1 MVSGIRR
8 PVYRGCTSPTCLV
21 LLIFHLLLVP
31 SSLANSILSQSIRLQ
46 SVHSFFRDSSPF
58 TSAEHGFESFSPLGV
73 RFSLQPGFL
82 NDLASTTGFSFR
94 VAQPELRTNT
104 STPTRL
110 LVSPSG
116 APWSHRTKC
125 RQECAFLRSGNEVIS
140 QESSLHADAFTPAPR
155 TPFPCR
161 GRRKAYPASTLWSV
175 STPGHGDSSAPRTRW
190 HSPYV
195 CPSSATKHRKASD
208 GRSRLSC
215 LLSCLP
221 VRGLRKLWEPQDFY
235 LPPQDLL
242 HGFGGKPP
250 LLCFACSR
258 FGNDGRQ
265 TVFEKARTTWKPHSR
280 SFLWTREKPIDTTN
294 HIRRCLGGGRPG
306 GCATHESHTEYGVSY
321 LMQWTRGSL
330 LFSMPFHKVPV
341 GMQNEED
348 CKQKTATRSF
358 DSPQSAWGDT
368 SGSKTSGE
376 EEASRQGLTDEK
388 IPVDKPRASVRRRET
403 GHDLSKSQNDELQGL
418 AQTPCR
424 EQQRGVR
431 QGPKSFASE
440 KGEPEAPDRT
450 FPIQEEKTS
459 IESEEAIRLRW
470 SNLRKTHREKQKK
483 GGQTLVL
490 GIETSCDD
498 TCVGIVDWES
508 GRILANSCT
517 PQPELLIKYGGVHPS
532 EAAAAHDRRMQS
544 VVRNALQEAGVS
556 LVDIDVIAF
565 TRGPG
570 LVPCLSVGAS
580 AALEIAG
587 ELTEVWADAE
597 KEARD
602 KISASFVDSP
612 RLRHASSGVGE
623 HDRNK
628 GCGAYVRE
636 QERGRSP
643 CGGLECMQTGVMKRR
658 GSAEAEGGE
667 AREISLDMTKGAGR
681 GAAGGEGF
689 QEQRGRERSWLSAED
704 RQEIF
709 RRVAWAKGATG
720 SADEKVVSRGRG
732 PPLVLAVNHL
742 HGHLLSAGR
751 DSSQQPHASDRQ
763 EDSCSPASALPPK
776 FLALL
781 VSGGHTF
788 SCVVKACEDY
798 HLHLRPKLFLVPAR
812 SRNRASGDPRRADR
826 AGEDIEKS
834 RKVESEE
841 GGEEAGMELA
851 DEGEERRDT
860 GAVRI
865 HGESRKSLQDRRL
878 RVETPGD
885 GHREKNE
892 RGDASGLQ
900 REETNDHDGDGTGKD
915 STNSC
920 FLKDEKSRNVAEDL
934 LVEVWGSWDDPEEAN
949 HDGCV
954 NGLQCIYTGQS
965 EDDAVGEAVDKSMRC
980 LMTGASSPESSI
992 SASNARSSSS
1002 SAPALGY
1009 PAVPL
1014 PPTSPSLSPRLR
1026 CSSPSLPSL
1035 SSAAG
1040 LCFQTSHA
1048 AAEDTS
1054 NERKGRSESEE
1065 SASST
1070 SGTTGG
1076 EAPLGRGA
1084 ALQGRHGGAMME
1096 EMAASGNDKA
1106 VPLPNMLSLK
1116 PKTLNFSFSGMKS
1129 AFATAVSK
1137 MGQQDEKTKCD
1148 FAASL
1153 QAAVFKHLEDQLRKT
1168 MWLYEF
1174 LEDFP
1179 RRLAVVGGV
1188 SCNETL
1194 RRRLRRLCE
1203 SRGDTSVHDQEFKRL
1218 KNRLKILARRIPDSL
1233 LSQQDLTGRH
1243 DSLCVGRH
1251 ETSPAKFGAAQ
1262 NVDTTI
1268 LETCKRR
1275 GGSASFVESSD
1286 HEDSESCRQ
1295 GFPTTVDT
1303 HLPEKKKAF
1312 KLHRVAH
1319 DGGNELS
1326 VFEKGEKEKLR
1337 QQDRRSA
1344 EAMFPEMKK
1353 QGASDTDLRGILEK
1367 KLRAFSFAHYC
1378 RLRVDLNDLVSALKE
1393 DSLSSQESRR
1403 PIFFLSPEDSFDLDG
1418 SCSLSHPRE
1427 QTNGLVGEKI
1437 PGSQSTGAKVAND
1450 GVIPQPTALSGL
1462 CTRGD
1467 SDDLRRSGSRV
1478 GRWEAFWT
1486 SKPLCNDNGVMI
1498 AWAAV
1503 NAVKC
1508 MDMSTGYSGA
1518 ALRDVHLSEATL
1530 SQPDGKQ
1537 LSRRDLQNEM
1547 QTNAATDVEDWRV
1560 ESEKRLDLGHI
1571 EDLVSGKLAET
1582 LELGREERPQ
1592 QPERKLHS
1600 AGEDDY
1606 LSPIDGHESNL
1617 RNQKFMAA
1625 KENDKKL
1632 VTPRWLGGISLCAND
1647 LLSKVEF
1654 LILDWLVKTKSLP

>member
-8 PVYRGCTSPTCLV
+8 PVYRCRTSPTCLV
-21 LLIFHLLLVP
+21 LLISLLRLVP
-31 SSLANSILSQSIRLQ
+31 SSLADSILPRSARLQ
-46 SVHSFFRDSSPF
+46 SVHFCFRDNSPF
-58 TSAEHGFESFSPLGV
+58 TSTHHGFESFSPLGV

-82 NDLASTTGFSFR
+82 NDLTSTTGYSFR
-94 VAQPELRTNT
+94 VPHPELRTNA
-104 STPTRL
+104 STQTRF
-110 LVSPSG
+110 LVPPSG
-116 APWSHRTKC
+116 ASWSHRTMC
-125 RQECAFLRSGNEVIS
+125 RQECAFLRSGKEGIS
-140 QESSLHADAFTPAPR
+140 QESSLDAEAFTSAPR
-155 TPFPCR
+155 TPFPCCR
-161 GRRKAYPASTLWSV
+161 RRKAYPASTLWSV
-175 STPGHGDSSAPRTRW
+175 CTPGHGNSSAPGTRW

-208 GRSRLSC
+208 GRSRF
-215 LLSCLP
+215 SCLP
-221 VRGLRKLWEPQDFY
+221 VRGLRKLWEPQNFY
-235 LPPQDLL
+235 LPLQDLL
-242 HGFGGKPP
+242 YGCGGKTP

-258 FGNDGRQ
+258 FGNEWRQ
-265 TVFEKARTTWKPHSR
+265 TVFEEARATWKPHSC
-280 SFLWTREKPIDTTN
+280 SFLWTREKHTDTTN
-294 HIRRCLGGGRPG
+294 RIRRCLGGGRPV
-306 GCATHESHTEYGVSY
+306 GCATREPHTDYGVPY
-321 LMQWTRGSL
+321 LMQWTRSL
-330 LFSMPFHKVPV
+330 LFSMPCHKVPV
-341 GMQNEED
+341 GMQNKED
-348 CKQKTATRSF
+348 CKQKTATQSF
-358 DSPQSAWGDT
+358 DSSQSELGDT
-368 SGSKTSGE
+368 SGSMTSGE
-376 EEASRQGLTDEK
+376 EVAPRQGLTDEK
-388 IPVDKPRASVRRRET
+388 IPVDKPRASLRRRET
-403 GHDLSKSQNDELQGL
+403 GQYLSKFQNDGLHGL
-418 AQTPCR
+418 AQTSCR
-424 EQQRGVR
+424 EQQRAVR
-431 QGPKSFASE
+431 QGPKNFASE
-440 KGEPEAPDRT
+440 TGDSEVPDGT
-450 FPIQEEKTS
+450 LPIQEENMT

-470 SNLRKTHREKQKK
+470 NNLRKTHHEKQRK
-483 GGQTLVL
+483 GGQTLIL

-508 GRILANSCT
+508 GRILANICT

-556 LVDIDVIAF
+556 LLDIDVIAF

-597 KEARD
+597 EAVRD
-602 KISASFVDSP
+602 KEISASFADSP
-612 RLRHASSGVGE
+612 HLRHASSGVGK
-623 HDRNK
+623 HDS
-628 GCGAYVRE
+628 GAYVRE
-636 QERGRSP
+636 QDQGRSP
-643 CGGLECMQTGVMKRR
+643 CWGLECMERGEMKRG

-667 AREISLDMTKGAGR
+667 ARETSLDLTKGDGR

-689 QEQRGRERSWLSAED
+689 QEQSGRERSWLSAEE

-709 RRVAWAKGATG
+709 RRVVWAKGATG

-732 PPLVLAVNHL
+732 VPLVLAVNHL

-751 DSSQQPHASDRQ
+751 DSSQQQHASDRQ
-763 EDSCSPASALPPK
+763 GDSCSPASALPPK

-812 SRNRASGDPRRADR
+812 SRHRASGDPRTADR
-826 AGEDIEKS
+826 AGDDIKKGHE
-834 RKVESEE
+834 VESEE
-841 GGEEAGMELA
+841 GEEEAGMERA
-851 DEGEERRDT
+851 DEGKERRNI
-860 GAVRI
+860 GAARI
-865 HGESRKSLQDRRL
+865 VGESRKCLQDRRL
-878 RVETPGD
+878 RVETPGN
-885 GHREKNE
+885 GHQEKNE

-900 REETNDHDGDGTGKD
+900 RERTNDHDGDGPGKD

-920 FLKDEKSRNVAEDL
+920 FLKDEKSRNVAKDL
-934 LVEVWGSWDDPEEAN
+934 LVEAWGSWDDPEEAN

-992 SASNARSSSS
+992 SASNARSSTS

-1009 PAVPL
+1009 PAMPL
-1014 PPTSPSLSPRLR
+1014 PPTSPSLSPCLR

-1040 LCFQTSHA
+1040 VCFQTSHA
-1048 AAEDTS
+1048 AAETTNKRES
-1054 NERKGRSESEE
+1054 SSEGEE
-1065 SASST
+1065 SASGT
-1070 SGTTGG
+1070 SGATGG

-1129 AFATAVSK
+1129 AFAAAVSK
-1137 MGQQDEKTKCD
+1137 MGHQDEKAKCD

-1194 RRRLRRLCE
+1194 RRRLRKLCE
-1203 SRGDTSVHDQEFKRL
+1203 SRGDTSVHEQEFKRL

-1233 LSQQDLTGRH
+1233 LSQQVLTGRH
-1243 DSLCVGRH
+1243 DSLCPSSGGRH
-1251 ETSPAKFGAAQ
+1251 ETSPAKFGAAPH
-1262 NVDTTI
+1262 VETTV
-1268 LETCKRR
+1268 LETQKRR

-1286 HEDSESCRQ
+1286 HEDSESSRQ
-1295 GFPTTVDT
+1295 ELLATVDT
-1303 HLPEKKKAF
+1303 HLPEKKEAF

-1319 DGGNELS
+1319 DGENELS
-1326 VFEKGEKEKLR
+1326 VFEQGEKKKLR
-1337 QQDRRSA
+1337 HQDRRSA
-1344 EAMFPEMKK
+1344 EAMSPEIKK

-1393 DSLSSQESRR
+1393 DSLSSQETRR
-1403 PIFFLSPEDSFDLDG
+1403 PIFFLSPEGSFDFDG
-1418 SCSLSHPRE
+1418 SCSLGHHQE
-1427 QTNGLVGEKI
+1427 QTKGLVGEKI
-1437 PGSQSTGAKVAND
+1437 PGTQSTGAEVAID
-1450 GVIPQPTALSGL
+1450 GVIPKPTAPLGL

-1467 SDDLRRSGSRV
+1467 SGDLRRSGSRV
-1478 GRWEAFWT
+1478 DRWETFWT

-1518 ALRDVHLSEATL
+1518 ALTDVHRSEATL
-1530 SQPDGKQ
+1530 SQPDGK
-1537 LSRRDLQNEM
+1537 LSRRDLQNGT
-1547 QTNAATDVEDWRV
+1547 QTDADTDIEDWSV
-1560 ESEKRLDLGHI
+1560 ESEKRLDLDHI
-1571 EDLVSGKLAET
+1571 ENLVSRKMTET
-1582 LELGREERPQ
+1582 LGLGREERPQ
-1592 QPERKLHS
+1592 QPERVLHN

-1606 LSPIDGHESNL
+1606 MSPNDGNESNL

-1625 KENDKKL
+1625 AGNDKKL

-1654 LILDWLVKTKSLP
+1654 LVLDWIVKTKSLP